1 MSTLERHL
9 LENMFEQSLFSD
21 LSLEFLHPSFPF
33 SIRFNVHKA
42 IVSQSPFLRHLL
54 TEDNTC
60 SNHIIQDGRTYLT
73 VHLAEAFTQCGF
85 VLVPFQHIIRRHWQ
99 KVNTQQVTLPLLS
112 THLRF
117 VLEWLYSTQKSTL
130 LKKMQDQDTL
140 RILSVAVL
148 FDLEDLVQA
157 CVQRYTQNQLSLE
170 SIMRDLETIC
180 QLPRGH
186 QAYLRLR
193 DASLLLLLR
202 YGPQEP
208 RRLSEL
214 PADYMAD
221 VLSADCLFVSS
232 EFERYNLLKSVLMS
246 FMQSV
251 GDIKWTSKGPVDRD
265 EKRLSGF
272 VRPLTPASVRAV
284 KRRRIGSEELERT
297 RQGQANRLS
306 FTALVPFETLV
317 ADASSG
323 GVIDKATV
331 LSYLLK
337 TTVHYSNMT
346 FDQLSDVR
354 RDGIVDEAIV
364 FRALWQREALERV
377 LYPYYTDAA
386 LSAALN
392 EYFDVDPSDVK
403 RKKLLLGTP
412 RFRFC
417 ASIDITPPSEGNGWV
432 QEQDVFNENA
442 SEDEDGEWRSDDE
455 EGNKTMKV
463 LKKTFYSNVETILG
477 VTYRVQIEAQTT
489 LQDDMFFCRF
499 ELQKDIGRTN
509 TKQQEEEMTKSAVEN
524 KSKIHYW
531 IHCLNRHECIVNH
544 HQIDPEDRVLLAVTE
559 QREEDPNIGYVEQV
573 LVHSDSKKGVTVD
586 VTIALEIFGSNQA

>member
-9 LENMFEQSLFSD
+9 IENMFENSLFSD

-33 SIRFNVHKA
+33 TIRYNVHKA
-42 IVSQSPFLRHLL
+42 IVCQSPFLRHLL
-54 TEDNTC
+54 TEDNNC
-60 SNHIIQDGRTYLT
+60 SNHIIQEGKTYLT

-85 VLVPFQHIIRRHWQ
+85 LLVPFQHIIRRHWQ
-99 KVNTQQVTLPLLS
+99 KANTNQVCLPLLS

-117 VLEWLYSTQKSTL
+117 VLEWLYSTQKDHL
-130 LKKMQDQDTL
+130 LNKMQDQDTL
-140 RILSVAVL
+140 RVLSVAVL
-148 FDLEDLVQA
+148 FEQQDLVQA
-157 CVQRYTQNQLSLE
+157 CVHRYTQQQLSLE
-170 SIMRDLETIC
+170 CIMRDLETIC

-186 QAYLRLR
+186 CSYLLLR

-202 YGPQEP
+202 HGPEEP

-221 VLSADCLFVSS
+221 VLSADCLFVSN
-232 EFERYNLLKSVLMS
+232 EYERYQLLKSVLLC
-246 FMQSV
+246 FMESV
-251 GDIKWTSKGPVDRD
+251 GDIKWTSKGPVDRND
-265 EKRLSGF
+265 KRLSGF

-284 KRRRIGSEELERT
+284 KRRRIGSEELTEPACKPT
-297 RQGQANRLS
+297 TRLS

-354 RDGIVDEAIV
+354 RDGIVEETIV

-377 LYPYYTDAA
+377 LYPYHTAA
-386 LSAALN
+386 PLSAALN
-392 EYFDVDPSDVK
+392 EYFDVNPLDVK

-417 ASIDITPPSEGNGWV
+417 VSIKLSKPSTKNGWV
-432 QEQDVFNENA
+432 EEADVFDEP
-442 SEDEDGEWRSDDE
+442 SEDEEKMWRSDGE
-455 EGNKTMKV
+455 AEMKI
-463 LKKTFYSNVETILG
+463 LSKKFYSSTETILG
-477 VTYRVQIEAQTT
+477 ATYRVQVEAHTT
-489 LQDDMFFCRF
+489 PKKRVLSCRF
-499 ELQKDIGRTN
+499 ELQKDVPGGKKA
-509 TKQQEEEMTKSAVEN
+509 TKDENSPPVSKSSV
-524 KSKIHYW
+524 HYW
-531 IHCLNRHECIVNH
+531 IYCLNRHESIGN
-544 HQIDPEDRVLLAVTE
+544 QEIDPEDRVLLAVTDK
-559 QREEDPNIGYVEQV
+559 REDSPDLGYAEQV
-573 LVHSDSKKGVTVD
+573 QIESFSKELTVD
-586 VTIALEIFGSNQA
+586 ATVALEIFGPQSA